1 MKKIFVIKDLDY
13 KNKIIDNFLSKK
25 ECAKIIK
32 ELNKVSKFDDVV
44 MGGRH
49 RINKG
54 SLNFKRFIKKSKNS
68 RNFFNKL
75 NNKNF
80 YQTLSKKFE
89 KMTGKYFLDSTQIQ
103 QIFSKTIS
111 GSQKGNLITSQ
122 KTDTKKNI
130 VYLDMDFSISEKGY
144 SRGPHVDRDSRVF
157 NFLIYL
163 NDLTKKDGAR
173 LELYNIKKKI
183 VFKNKRFLPE
193 KKLKLVK
200 YIKPKAGKIVFFES
214 TPNSYHSVTNFYAKK
229 TLKRYF
235 IYGSY
240 SLNKKVLWNTSQ

>member
-122 KTDTKKNI
+122 KTDTKKK
-130 VYLDMDFSISEKGY
+130 YSISRYG
-144 SRGPHVDRDSRVF
+144 
-157 NFLIYL
+157 FLDI
-163 NDLTKKDGAR
+163 
-173 LELYNIKKKI
+173 
-183 VFKNKRFLPE
+183 
-193 KKLKLVK
+193 
-200 YIKPKAGKIVFFES
+200 
-214 TPNSYHSVTNFYAKK
+214 
-229 TLKRYF
+229 
-235 IYGSY
+235 
-240 SLNKKVLWNTSQ
+240 